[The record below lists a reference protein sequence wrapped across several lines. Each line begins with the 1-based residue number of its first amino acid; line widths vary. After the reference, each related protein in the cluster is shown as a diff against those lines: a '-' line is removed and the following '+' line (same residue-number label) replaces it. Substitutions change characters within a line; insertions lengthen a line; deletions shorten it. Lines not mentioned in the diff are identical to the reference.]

1 MSDLAEITD
10 ANFQQQV
17 LDSELPV
24 LVDLWAAWCG
34 PCRMV
39 GPIVEQ
45 LAQEYDG
52 RIKVGKLDVDSNPVT
67 PTQYGVQGI
76 PTLILF
82 KDGAEVD
89 RAVGVRSKR
98 HLQSMIEPHLG

>member
-1 MSDLAEITD
+1 MSDLREITD
-10 ANFQQQV
+10 TNFQQQV

-39 GPIVEQ
+39 GPIVEE

-52 RIKVGKLDVDSNPVT
+52 RLKVGKLDVDSNPVT

-89 RAVGVRSKR
+89 RAVGVRSKKR
-98 HLQSMIEPHLG
+98 FQSMIEPHLG